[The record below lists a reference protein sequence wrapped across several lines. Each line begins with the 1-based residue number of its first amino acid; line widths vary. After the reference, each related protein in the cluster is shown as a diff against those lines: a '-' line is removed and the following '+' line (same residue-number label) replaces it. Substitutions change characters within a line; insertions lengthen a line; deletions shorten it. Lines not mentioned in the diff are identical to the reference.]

1 MVLKAMIG
9 KTLKRYLSWRTRP
22 QLVKKFFRDKQ
33 IKPSTNCSS
42 IRLEQVRVAAAQV
55 PLYLVDDPLEW
66 VELIYRQ
73 VAKGAAAGAHLIV
86 FPEHIT
92 LHLLGLIP
100 GIKKLAHASLDQPT
114 TPSNK
119 EPAPTSIAELFGIFG
134 AGVEGLYRATMSYLA
149 KEFRVYI
156 MGGSRPVP
164 EAHGVVN
171 QATLFDPEGQ
181 PVGSQNKAHLLPMEA
196 QWGMCPGARL
206 DLYQTELGNIAFPV
220 CMDATYF
227 ETFRIL
233 SLLGADVVI
242 IPIANPEEYNMWKAL
257 RGIWPRVQESYVYG
271 IKSALVGK
279 NFFGLSFT
287 GKAGIFAPIE
297 IKPPDGIV
305 NLAENP
311 VEEDLVIGDLD
322 ILRLRNNRDSRL
334 RGADINLPLYRR
346 YFPKI
351 YSSAGTMNTSGY
363 RH

>member
-1 MVLKAMIG
+1 MVLKTMIG
-9 KTLKRYLSWRTRP
+9 KSLKTYLSWRTRP
-22 QLVKKFFRDKQ
+22 QLVKKFFRNKK
-33 IKPSTNCSS
+33 IRPSGNCSS
-42 IRLEQVRVAAAQV
+42 IRLDQVRVAAAQV

-73 VAKGAAAGAHLIV
+73 VAKGAAAGVQLIV

-100 GIKKLAHASLDQPT
+100 GIKKLAHASLNQPT

-119 EPAPTSIAELFGIFG
+119 EPAPVNIAELFGIFG
-134 AGVEGLYRATMSYLA
+134 AGVEKFYRATMGYLA

-156 MGGSRPVP
+156 MGGTRPVP
-164 EAHGVVN
+164 EARGVVN
-171 QATLFDPEGQ
+171 QGALFDPKGQ
-181 PVGSQNKAHLLPMEA
+181 LIGFQDKTHLLPLES
-196 QWGMCPGARL
+196 QWGISPGARL

-233 SLLGADVVI
+233 SLLGADMVL

-257 RGIWPRVQESYVYG
+257 RGIWPRVQESCVYG

-279 NFFGLSFT
+279 NFFGLNFT

-297 IKPPDGIV
+297 IKPPDGV
-305 NLAENP
+305 LALAEKP
-311 VEEDLVIGDLD
+311 DEEDLVVADLD
-322 ILRLRNNRDSRL
+322 ILQLRNSRHSRL
-334 RGADINLPLYRR
+334 RGADLNLPLYRR
-346 YFPKI
+346 YFPEI
-351 YSSAGTMNTSGY
+351 YSIPEGQ
-363 RH
+363 